1 MEGQNSFVENQP
13 SSTGSSTDLSS
24 KYHPLPQPNDIPKRE
39 CEDAMGGYLM
49 MFAVLAVGLPLPILN
64 LIAAVIYYFVNRKK
78 SKFVH
83 FHVLQSLISQL
94 PTSIANVALVGWTVQ
109 IFYHSSTTVQLEFSN
124 HYIGYLFMTIILNM
138 GYVILSITAAIR
150 ARKGRMMYMLFFG
163 KISYHFAF
171 RKQDVEDVIIE
182 NRPPI

>member
-1 MEGQNSFVENQP
+1 MEGHNSFVENQS
-13 SSTGSSTDLSS
+13 SSTGSSTDISS
-24 KYHPLPQPNDIPKRE
+24 KYHSLPQPDDIPKRE

-78 SKFVH
+78 SRFVH

-94 PTSIANVALVGWTVQ
+94 PTSIANVVLIGWTFQ
-109 IFYHSSTTVQLEFSN
+109 IFYHTSTLTQLGFSN
-124 HYIGYLFMTIILNM
+124 HYIGYLFTAMILNI
-138 GYVILSITAAIR
+138 GYVILSIVAAIR

-171 RKQDVEDVIIE
+171 RKQEIEDVIIE